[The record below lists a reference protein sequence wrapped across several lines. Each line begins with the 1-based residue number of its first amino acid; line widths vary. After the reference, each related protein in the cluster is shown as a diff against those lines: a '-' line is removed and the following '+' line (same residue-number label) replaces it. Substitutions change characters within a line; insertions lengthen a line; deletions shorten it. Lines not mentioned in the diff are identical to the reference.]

1 MKKFSRENSTVDILL
16 MLIGLVLIGAAVYL
30 TWGLAATLAFAGA
43 ALIVVALVVA
53 AMPVRRAE

>member
-1 MKKFSRENSTVDILL
+1 MAKFSRENSFIDILP
-16 MLIGLVLIGAAVYL
+16 LIGLALIGAAVYL

-43 ALIVVALVVA
+43 ALIVVALGVA

>member
-1 MKKFSRENSTVDILL
+1 MKKFSRENYLTDMLA
-16 MLIGLVLIGAAVYL
+16 LIGLVLIGAAVFL

-53 AMPVRRAE
+53 YQAARQAK

>member
-53 AMPVRRAE
+53 YQAARQAK

>member
-1 MKKFSRENSTVDILL
+1 MAKFSRENSFIDILP
-16 MLIGLVLIGAAVYL
+16 LIGLALIGVAVYL

>member
-1 MKKFSRENSTVDILL
+1 MAKFSRENSAIDYLP
-16 MLIGLVLIGAAVYL
+16 LIGLALIGAAVYL

>member
-1 MKKFSRENSTVDILL
+1 MAKFSRENSFIDILP
-16 MLIGLVLIGAAVYL
+16 LIGLLLIGAAVYL
-30 TWGLAATLAFAGA
+30 TWGLAATLAYAGA